1 MNRREKEQYLRE
13 YSVLKEQGKSFF
25 PYAVL
30 KDSVMAVI
38 VLVVIMMMAIVL
50 GAELGPKADPTT
62 TSYTPRPEW
71 YFYFLFELLRIIKPP
86 SLVIVATIGIPTVAL
101 ILLLLL
107 PFYDRS
113 SERHPGRRPVAT
125 AAGLL
130 TIFAM
135 AYLTYLGATAQA
147 PDRIDLTK
155 DPNLVKGQ
163 EVANQSGCAACHKFG
178 EAGNDGP
185 GLELTH
191 IGKELPA
198 SAIRR
203 SLSLPIPPM
212 PSYSGLSK
220 EKTDALVDFLVSL
233 R

>member
-1 MNRREKEQYLRE
+1 MNRRQKEEYLRE
-13 YSVLKEQGKSFF
+13 YSLLKEQGKSFF

-38 VLVVIMMMAIVL
+38 VLVVIVVMAIVL

-71 YFYFLFELLRIIKPP
+71 YLYFLFELLRVIKGP
-86 SLVIVATIGIPTVAL
+86 SLVIVAAIGIPTVAL

-107 PFYDRS
+107 PFYDRNP
-113 SERHPGRRPVAT
+113 ERHPGRRPVAT
-125 AAGLL
+125 TAGLL

-135 AYLTYLGATAQA
+135 AYLTYMGATAVA
-147 PDRIDLTK
+147 PDKIDLTK
-155 DPNLVKGQ
+155 DSKLVKGQ
-163 EVANQSGCAACHKFG
+163 EVANQSGCGACHRFG
-178 EAGNDGP
+178 DAGNNGP
-185 GLELTH
+185 GIELTH
-191 IGKELPA
+191 VGNELPA
-198 SAIRR
+198 GAIRR

-220 EKTDALVDFLVSL
+220 QKTDDLVNFLVSL